1 MSVVPEPD
9 ITESMSG
16 LSRTFRL
23 KDDLNDGAWCE
34 ITASVRLRPA
44 VHGMDRRYDITYSAR
59 YSSSASD
66 CFYLHPLF
74 TGTSC
79 ADVAGAALLAR
90 AALAGNR
97 GCPTPDTDGVI
108 VPVNNATTELVKL
121 LTGTDAYILEE
132 AGRRLAGVDRT
143 DAPAVANATALYRAM
158 AMRALAEF
166 CD

>member
-1 MSVVPEPD
+1 MSVAPEPD
-9 ITESMSG
+9 SAESMSG
-16 LSRTFRL
+16 LASTFRL
-23 KDDLNDGAWCE
+23 RDNLNDGAWCE
-34 ITASVRLRPA
+34 ITASVTLRPA
-44 VHGMDRRYDITYSAR
+44 VQGMDRRYHITYSAR
-59 YSSSASD
+59 YSGSASD

-108 VPVNNATTELVKL
+108 VPINNATTELVKL
-121 LTGTDAYILEE
+121 LTGSDAYILEE
-132 AGRRLAGVDRT
+132 AGRRLAGVDRA
-143 DAPAVANATALYRAM
+143 DAPAVASATAAYRAV

-166 CD
+166 WD

>member
-1 MSVVPEPD
+1 MSVAAE
-9 ITESMSG
+9 TESTESVSG
-16 LSRTFRL
+16 LARTFRL
-23 KDDLNDGAWCE
+23 KDDLNEGAWCE
-34 ITASVRLRPA
+34 ITASVRLQPA
-44 VHGMDRRYDITYSAR
+44 ARGRARRYHITYSAR
-59 YSSSASD
+59 YSGSAGD

-74 TGTSC
+74 TGNPC

-108 VPVNNATTELVKL
+108 VPVNNATTELVNL
-121 LTGTDAYILEE
+121 LTGSDAYILEE

-143 DAPAVANATALYRAM
+143 DTSAVASATASYRAV

-166 CD
+166 WD

>member
-1 MSVVPEPD
+1 MELALQRDSTMSMD
-9 ITESMSG
+9 G
-16 LSRTFRL
+16 LSRAFRL
-23 KDDLNDGAWCE
+23 KDDLNDGTWCE

-44 VHGMDRRYDITYSAR
+44 VQGMDRRYHITYSAR
-59 YSSSASD
+59 YSGSASD

-79 ADVAGAALLAR
+79 ADLVGASLLAR

-108 VPVNNATTELVKL
+108 VPINNATTELVKL

-132 AGRRLAGVDRT
+132 AGRRLAGVDRA
-143 DAPAVANATALYRAM
+143 DALAVASATAAYRAV

-166 CD
+166 WD